1 MNMSIMKKLNNDCST
16 CLYNLGHDCIKCMW
30 KLKFPCNRY
39 ENKYEKNKTH
49 EYTHMI
55 VVYILLNQI

>member
-1 MNMSIMKKLNNDCST
+1 MKKLKSDCST

-39 ENKYEKNKTH
+39 ENKYEQTKTH

-55 VVYILLNQI
+55 VVYILLN

>member
-16 CLYNLGHDCIKCMW
+16 CLYNLGHDCIRCMW

-39 ENKYEKNKTH
+39 ENKYEETKHTS
-49 EYTHMI
+49 
-55 VVYILLNQI
+55 ILI